1 MAKTFKQFFHENDQ
15 VSRLEDLLNV
25 IDSTISTAKKED
37 DTLDPSHVESLK
49 QQIGELYDQV
59 MQAGK
64 ALPDRMQGDLG
75 EPSRHIKTMR
85 TLRGMQ
91 LPEATQQQI
100 DEMLQLFSEQDQ
112 NKTAP
117 NPFLKPKWAKAR
129 DKRETAPNPFLK
141 PKWAKE
147 RDKRQAADQ
156 KRKVMSA
163 FSRPKTKPNKQT
175 GKEVAMKES
184 DTKRLHPRD
193 SFGQKWM
200 RSVDELLGRKPQPKR
215 SDVARDADIETAMLS
230 YKDDPSGQFSK
241 KIARDVG
248 DPIDKKQAID
258 KINKLN
264 KLSKTLD
271 PDHPSQRINLS
282 RVVHGDPS
290 KPLFK
295 KTNYNK
301 KHMHDNQKYG
311 MGGAYAPKQSK

>member
-25 IDSTISTAKKED
+25 IDSTISTAKNED

-64 ALPDRMQGDLG
+64 ALPDRMQGDVG

-91 LPEATQQQI
+91 LPEATHQQI

-117 NPFLKPKWAKAR
+117 NPFLKPKWAKER
-129 DKRETAPNPFLK
+129 DKQETAPNPFLK

-147 RDKRQAADQ
+147 RDKQEAADQ
-156 KRKVMSA
+156 KRKVMAA
-163 FSRPKTKPNKQT
+163 FSRPGTKPKKQT

-215 SDVARDADIETAMLS
+215 SDVARDADIETAMLT
-230 YKDDPSGQFSK
+230 YKDDPEAKQ
-241 KIARDVG
+241 
-248 DPIDKKQAID
+248 QAID

-282 RVVHGDPS
+282 RVVHGDSS

-295 KTNYNK
+295 KTKYSK